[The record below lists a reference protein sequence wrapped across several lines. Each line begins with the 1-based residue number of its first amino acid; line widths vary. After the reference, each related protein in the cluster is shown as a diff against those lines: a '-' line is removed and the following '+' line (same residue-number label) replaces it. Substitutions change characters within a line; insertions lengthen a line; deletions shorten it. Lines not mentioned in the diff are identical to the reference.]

1 MDWHF
6 LAPHLICGYIPAMA
20 ALGLYFIVLR
30 LIGKRESAGRILLS
44 FVFCFY
50 LIGVLTMTGICIRA
64 SFSPRIVIIPFV
76 DMIRGPVDTALNVLL
91 FIPMGFFLA
100 LLYERFDSI
109 GKVAAAGFLLSLSV
123 ELVQMFGFG
132 ATDIN
137 DLITNVLGSCLGYGV
152 YTVLCRIFP
161 GSWFKQIRAEG
172 VRCFWEPLLF
182 WAGALWI
189 MLGIQIVLFQ
199 ALFAGGTPGGEMQI
213 WR

>member
-6 LAPHLICGYIPAMA
+6 AAPHLICGYIPQMA
-20 ALGLYFIVLR
+20 ALALYFIILHLAGR
-30 LIGKRESAGRILLS
+30 RQSAGRILLS

-137 DLITNVLGSCLGYGV
+137 DLITNTLGACLGYG
-152 YTVLCRIFP
+152 
-161 GSWFKQIRAEG
+161 A
-172 VRCFWEPLLF
+172 
-182 WAGALWI
+182 
-189 MLGIQIVLFQ
+189 
-199 ALFAGGTPGGEMQI
+199 
-213 WR
+213 

>member
-6 LAPHLICGYIPAMA
+6 VAQHLLCGYFPEMV
-20 ALGLYFIVLR
+20 ALGLYFIILR
-30 LIGKRESAGRILLS
+30 LAGKRQSVCRMFLS
-44 FVFCFY
+44 FTFCFY
-50 LIGVLTMTGICIRA
+50 LIGVLTVTGICIRA
-64 SFSPRIVIIPFV
+64 SFSPRIVIVPFV

-137 DLITNVLGSCLGYGV
+137 DLITNTLGSCLGYGV
-152 YTVLCRIFP
+152 YTALGRIFP
-161 GSWFKQIRAEG
+161 ESWIKQVRAEG
-172 VRCFWEPLLF
+172 VRCLWEPLLF
-182 WAGALWI
+182 WAGSLWI
-189 MLGIQIVLFQ
+189 MLSIQPVFFQ
-199 ALFAGGTPGGEMQI
+199 AVFGAGMPGGEMQI